1 MTAYAEILSMSITE
15 LAAGYRK
22 KSFSPVDVTTACLA
36 QIAATEPAIHA
47 WVQVDGEGALNAA
60 DLAERDLAAG
70 IDHGPLQGIP
80 IGIKDIYDVVGFPTR
95 CGSAARQDVSPAQ
108 RDADSVAALRKSG
121 AVLLGKTVTQEFAA
135 GVISPPARNPW
146 DPARIPGGSSGG
158 SAAAISARSCIAAMG
173 SDTGGSIRIPAAA
186 CGVVGFKPTF
196 GQISTAGVFPLS
208 TSLDTVGPLAYT
220 VADARLVWQALPGVA
235 PTVPVEIP
243 AGDLRGVRI
252 GLPGPFLFDYA
263 QPDVRSS
270 MQAVVGLL
278 RQLGATVVDSP
289 WDMAKVAR
297 SAGFVINR
305 LETVG
310 VHEDFAQD
318 HPELFALYGPDL
330 RLRIAAGSAVPAALY
345 VKSLRLR
352 EQVRDSMVALFTSY
366 RLDALI
372 APATPTTALPA
383 DDLTI
388 RDTGISEALGASW
401 TRLTMPFNATGQ
413 PVLTLPCGLDR
424 QRLPIGLQLAGA
436 PGAEERLFG
445 IGRVLEAALDFN
457 ASSPPLLTAA
467 LEQG

>member
-1 MTAYAEILSMSITE
+1 MTANAEILSMSIAG
-15 LAAGYRK
+15 LAAGYRQRR
-22 KSFSPVDVTTACLA
+22 FSPVDVTTACLA
-36 QIAATEPAIHA
+36 QVAATEPAIHA

-60 DLAERDLAAG
+60 ALAERDLAAG
-70 IDHGPLQGIP
+70 IDRGPLQGVP
-80 IGIKDIYDVVGFPTR
+80 IGIKDIYDVAGFPTR
-95 CGSAARQDVSPAQ
+95 CGSAARQDAPPAQ
-108 RDADSVAALRKSG
+108 QDAESVAALRKSG

-146 DPARIPGGSSGG
+146 DPTRIPGGSSGG
-158 SAAAISARSCIAAMG
+158 SAAAIAARSCIAAMG

-196 GQISTAGVFPLS
+196 GQVSPAGVYPLS

-235 PTVPVEIP
+235 PTAPVDIP
-243 AGDLRGVRI
+243 GGALRGVRI
-252 GLPGPFLFDYA
+252 GLPGPFLFDYV
-263 QPDVRSS
+263 QPDIRSS
-270 MQAVVGLL
+270 MQAVVELL
-278 RQLGATVVDSP
+278 QQLGATVVDSP
-289 WDMAKVAR
+289 WAMATVAR

-318 HPELFALYGPDL
+318 HPELFAQYGPDL
-330 RLRIAAGSAVPAALY
+330 RLRIAAGSAIPASLY

-352 EQVRDSMVALFTSY
+352 EQVRDSMAALFRTHQ
-366 RLDALI
+366 LDALI

-388 RDTGISEALGASW
+388 RETGISEALGASW

-413 PVLTLPCGLDR
+413 PVLTLPCGLDS

-445 IGRVLEAALDFN
+445 IGRALETAFN
-457 ASSPPLLTAA
+457 FSASSPPLLATV
-467 LEQG
+467 LRQE